1 MGVKFIGQ
9 FLLERGAIN
18 REQLLLATTMQEE
31 RNRPL
36 GALGVEKGYLTAAQA
51 ERINREQQTTDR
63 RFGELALSM
72 GLLTD
77 AQIKDLLDTQKT
89 TRIRIGEALV
99 ALGALSA
106 AEFDTQFAA
115 FQADQAIYQTGQ
127 IELPPNTPAPEF
139 VKVSIDLSEKLLL
152 RVAGLTAKRGVL
164 LAPAG
169 LADAELLTIRI
180 GFSGAVAAQF
190 AFSASA
196 DVAASIA
203 RRVLGP
209 SAELNHELVL
219 DALKEFCNVVCGNI
233 CGKLSQAEAPLEIG
247 PPEDGLAATGEGAR
261 SLLVPLHLPEGR
273 FELRFQFG

>member
-9 FLLERGAIN
+9 FLLERGAIT
-18 REQLLLATTMQEE
+18 REQLLLATNMQDE

-36 GALGVEKGYLTAAQA
+36 GALAAEKGFLTPAQA

-63 RFGELALSM
+63 RFGEIAIGM

-77 AQIKDLLDTQKT
+77 AQIKELLDTQKS

-99 ALGALSA
+99 ALGALDA
-106 AEFDTQFAA
+106 AQFEAHFAA

-139 VKVSIDLSEKLLL
+139 VKVAIDLSEKLML
-152 RVAGLTAKRGVL
+152 RVAGLTVKRGVL
-164 LAPAG
+164 LAQAG

-180 GFSGAVAAQF
+180 GFHGAVTAQF
-190 AFSASA
+190 AFSASP
-196 DVAASIA
+196 DVAAAIA
-203 RRVLGP
+203 RRVLGA
-209 SAELNHELVL
+209 SAELHHELVV

-233 CGKLSQAEAPLEIG
+233 CGKLSRDEAPLEIG
-247 PPEDGLAATGEGAR
+247 PPEDGLAPDAGAGG
-261 SLLVPLHLPEGR
+261 LFVPLHLPEGR
-273 FELRFQFG
+273 FELRFQF

>member
-9 FLLERGAIN
+9 FLLEQGAVT
-18 REQLLLATTMQEE
+18 REQLLLATNLQEE

-36 GALGVEKGYLTAAQA
+36 GVLAAEKGYLTPAQA

-77 AQIKDLLDTQKT
+77 AHIKDLLDTQKAN
-89 TRIRIGEALV
+89 RIRIGEALV
-99 ALGALSA
+99 ELGAMSA
-106 AEFDTQFAA
+106 AAFETHFAA

-127 IELPPNTPAPEF
+127 IELPQDTPAPEF
-139 VKVSIDLSEKLLL
+139 VKVSIDLTEKLLL
-152 RVAGLTAKRGVL
+152 RVGGLTAKRGVL

-169 LADAELLTIRI
+169 QADDALLTIRI
-180 GFSGAVAAQF
+180 AFSGAVHAQF
-190 AFSASA
+190 AFSTSA
-196 DVAASIA
+196 DVAAAIA
-203 RRVLGP
+203 RRVLGA
-209 SAELNHELVL
+209 SVALQDDLIV

-233 CGKLSQAEAPLEIG
+233 CGKLSHADAPLEIG
-247 PPEDGLAATGEGAR
+247 PPEDGLASVGEGAR

-273 FELRFQFG
+273 FELRLLFG

>member
-18 REQLLLATTMQEE
+18 REQLLAATHMQET

-36 GALGVEKGYLTAAQA
+36 GALGVEKGYLTVAQA
-51 ERINREQQTTDR
+51 DQINREQQKTDR
-63 RFGELALSM
+63 RFGELAIGM

-77 AQIKDLLDTQKT
+77 PQIKDLLDMQKA

-99 ALGALSA
+99 ELGALSA
-106 AEFDTQFAA
+106 AAFEEQFTA

-127 IELPPNTPAPEF
+127 IELPPGTPAPEF

-152 RVAGLTAKRGVL
+152 RVGGLTAKRGVL
-164 LAPAG
+164 LAPSG
-169 LADAELLTIRI
+169 QADAELLTIRI

-190 AFSASA
+190 AFSASP
-196 DVAASIA
+196 DVAAAIA
-203 RRVLGP
+203 RRVLG
-209 SAELNHELVL
+209 AGVELSPELVV

-233 CGKLSQAEAPLEIG
+233 CGKISQAEAPLEIG
-247 PPEDGLAATGEGAR
+247 PPEDGLGADGEGAR

-273 FELRFQFG
+273 FELRFLFG